1 MTLMQMKYVVTTAQ
15 AGTIS
20 KAAKRHYISQPSLT
34 AAIREL
40 EQELGITISDRSNK
54 GVSLTP
60 EGEVFFGYAVQGKT
74 VKTNGL

>member
-1 MTLMQMKYVVTTAQ
+1 MKESDGGKNIR
-15 AGTIS
+15 AGKSTS
-20 KAAKRHYISQPSLT
+20 EAAKRHYISQPGLT

-40 EQELGITISDRSNK
+40 EQELGVTIFDRSNK

-60 EGEVFFGYAVQGKT
+60 EGEVFFGYAGQGKT